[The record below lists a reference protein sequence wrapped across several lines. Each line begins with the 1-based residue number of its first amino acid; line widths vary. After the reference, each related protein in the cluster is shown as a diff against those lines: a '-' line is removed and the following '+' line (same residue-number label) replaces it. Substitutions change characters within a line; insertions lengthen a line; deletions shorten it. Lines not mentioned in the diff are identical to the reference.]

1 MDRDGGMEGPA
12 GAAGG
17 LEASSSVRLK
27 ESELWDGCTFF
38 VCLFFVLIF
47 ISYQILIQNQSTTKT
62 EKSDAKLN

>member
-1 MDRDGGMEGPA
+1 MEGPA
-12 GAAGG
+12 GAACG
-17 LEASSSVRLK
+17 LEASLSVSLK

-38 VCLFFVLIF
+38 KVFL